1 MGHATHLRSTPR
13 YGACLR
19 NARLCRPAVT
29 ARVGRLRPPIAEI
42 LVIPFRLVRMV
53 SADWSAGI
61 TRAASRRGWSAS
73 FR

>member
-1 MGHATHLRSTPR
+1 
-13 YGACLR
+13 
-19 NARLCRPAVT
+19 
-29 ARVGRLRPPIAEI
+29 LRPPIAEI